1 MIRIVKIYINKI
13 MEGDFMK
20 KREKGFTLIEL
31 VVVVAII
38 SILATLIT
46 PKVRLSLLKA
56 KDVKIEVT
64 LETLR
69 TASNLY
75 FAEKNRVLGSENLV
89 TGSGVAKG
97 NVTGYTPYGIT
108 KSSYPLT
115 VGHLK
120 LLVNKKYLD
129 KGALRMY
136 MGKIDTTV
144 IRGVP
149 GANILGTNCDNM
161 ELKDSAVLS
170 TSEVTYIFDEDD
182 IGISLWDGL
191 ELTPGEGEGRVDS
204 SCQVWNIK

>member
-1 MIRIVKIYINKI
+1 MRNK
-13 MEGDFMK
+13 
-20 KREKGFTLIEL
+20 EKGFTLIEL

-38 SILATLIT
+38 SILAALIT

-75 FAEKNRVLGSENLV
+75 FAEKNRILGSENLA

-97 NVTGYTPYGIT
+97 TVTGYIPYGMT
-108 KSSYPLT
+108 KASYPLT
-115 VGHLK
+115 LAHLK

-136 MGKIDTTV
+136 VGKIDATT
-144 IRGVP
+144 IKGVP
-149 GANILGTNCDNM
+149 GVNILGTNCDNM
-161 ELKDSAVLS
+161 ELKDNAVLS
-170 TSEVTYIFDEDD
+170 TKEVTYIFDEDE

-191 ELTPGEGEGRVDS
+191 ELNPKEGEGRVDS